1 MMFGNLTLEYYSAF
15 NDEAK
20 SSWDKRQ
27 TMKTGLHSSF
37 LWSCFNVLSFTHF
50 QLEKKR
56 KKKSTRNS
64 EWRHELKTGGC
75 HVLLKIIIQRGSN
88 WNMFSYYCHM
98 YRCVQEQ
105 KNWIQSICQWLVQ
118 SVLHS
123 LQGWSWHGVREEAVY
138 RYIQS
143 LQVKNR
149 NLEIQTYKK
158 YVRIVKKCTWIE
170 SLQYRRAV
178 LYWCNRFSCD
188 WQLN

>member
-1 MMFGNLTLEYYSAF
+1 MKQNHLGISVKLWKLVYTALSSGRVLMFYLLHIF
-15 NDEAK
+15 
-20 SSWDKRQ
+20 SWKR
-27 TMKTGLHSSF
+27 K
-37 LWSCFNVLSFTHF
+37 
-50 QLEKKR
+50 EKK
-56 KKKSTRNS
+56 KKVHAILN
-64 EWRHELKTGGC
+64 ELKTGGR